1 MKNMRIRW
9 ALFPLAYY
17 GANAIWQG
25 YMSLFY
31 KSLNFSSSQIGLISA
46 VTALCALAAQ
56 PLWGTLSDRSGRGRQ
71 LLSLL
76 SLLSACAL
84 PLSLTTAGFAP
95 QILFACLFYSFYAA
109 LLPMGDAILLQGLN
123 RDAAAFGPY
132 RLAGAASFAL
142 IGAGFGWLLKRS
154 RPQMVVYCAALLLL
168 TAAIC
173 ALFLPESDRVRRKKA
188 SFAALFRNRD
198 LMKLL
203 GFVMPV
209 QMTMGYFYTFF
220 APYFTALKGGDGTL
234 LGLAY
239 ALATLSEVPYLLL
252 SDKIY
257 QKFGAARVMRAAAA
271 VLALRWALLGLARS
285 ASLALLSQLLHGG
298 GFIVVSVSMAKFI
311 ACHVG
316 ADLQASGQMLLNMAS
331 FGIARL
337 AGNLGGGIFAQRF
350 GSRAT
355 FLLGA
360 AICLLCAA
368 FFAPK
373 TIREQKN

>member
-71 LLSLL
+71 LLALL

-154 RPQMVVYCAALLLL
+154 RPETVVYCAALLLL
-168 TAAIC
+168 AAAIC

-220 APYFTALKGGDGTL
+220 APHFTALKGGDGTL

-252 SDKIY
+252 SDRIY
-257 QKFGAARVMRAAAA
+257 QKYGAARVMRAAAA

-285 ASLALLSQLLHGG
+285 APLALLSQLLHGG

-311 ACHVG
+311 ARHVG

-350 GSRAT
+350 GSRAS

-360 AICLLCAA
+360 SICLLCAV
-368 FFAPK
+368 FFVPK
-373 TIREQKN
+373 TVREQN